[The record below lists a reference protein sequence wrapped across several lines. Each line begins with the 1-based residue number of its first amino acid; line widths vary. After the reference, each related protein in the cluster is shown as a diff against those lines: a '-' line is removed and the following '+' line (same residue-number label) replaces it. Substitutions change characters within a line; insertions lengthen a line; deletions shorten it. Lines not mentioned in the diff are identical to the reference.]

1 MLLKGPIKNA
11 VTAVI
16 SLHMMSLENPKN
28 QNSKVAAN
36 TSEAGT

>member
-1 MLLKGPIKNA
+1 MLLKML

-16 SLHMMSLENPKN
+16 SLYMVSLENPEN
-28 QNSKVAAN
+28 QNSEIAAN